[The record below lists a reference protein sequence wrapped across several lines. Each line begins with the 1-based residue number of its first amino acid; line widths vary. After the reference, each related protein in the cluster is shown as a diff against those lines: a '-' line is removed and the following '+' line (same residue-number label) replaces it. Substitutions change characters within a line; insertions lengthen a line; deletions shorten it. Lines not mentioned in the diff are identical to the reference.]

1 MTCNRISA
9 SNTPDPSDSTYEPQV
24 VKKRQKDIFGINQKI
39 ISMYAK
45 GMITRKISD
54 TLMDIYGFEASEGF
68 ISDVT
73 DNLLPQIEEWQNRLL
88 DEVSPVLSIDAIHH
102 SGRDNGAK
110 KSGYVR
116 HSRNKLREPFLCVR
130 TFSFGL
136 N

>member
-1 MTCNRISA
+1 
-9 SNTPDPSDSTYEPQV
+9 
-24 VKKRQKDIFGINQKI
+24 
-39 ISMYAK
+39 MYAK

-73 DNLLPQIEEWQNRLL
+73 DNLLPQI
-88 DEVSPVLSIDAIHH
+88 DEVYPVLYIDAIHH